1 MKYSMLI
8 VEDERW
14 EREGLL
20 DFLDWSG
27 MDIHIAGSAKD
38 GIEGLEMALQLQPD
52 IIITD
57 IKMPG
62 IDGLEMSRQIK
73 EKLPHTHIVI
83 LTGFGDFEF
92 ARQAIAFRVSGY
104 VLKPVEEEDMLA
116 VIHKVLKELAQD
128 PALRTLQRVQSM
140 MESKQGTKEEELIS
154 KVLQLVETQYS
165 SPDISLKTVAAE
177 LFISPNYL
185 GQLFRKATGAGFN
198 DYLTD
203 YRMHKAMELLRTT
216 QHKVATIAAHVG
228 IPNASYFSTVF
239 KNHYG
244 FTPGDYQETVHRDL

>member
-1 MKYSMLI
+1 MLI

-27 MDIHIAGSAKD
+27 MGIEIVGAAKD
-38 GIEGLEMALQLQPD
+38 GIEGLELALQLKPD
-52 IIITD
+52 IVITD

-62 IDGLEMSRQIK
+62 LDGLELSKRIK
-73 EKLPHTHIVI
+73 EKLVHTRIVI
-83 LTGFGDFEF
+83 LTGFGEFDF
-92 ARQAIAFRVSGY
+92 ARQAIQYSVSGY
-104 VLKPVEEEDMLA
+104 VLKPVEEEDMHS
-116 VIHKVLKELAQD
+116 VISKVLRELDQD
-128 PALRTLQRVQSM
+128 QVGRTLQRVHAM
-140 MESKQGTKEEELIS
+140 ADGKRGGKDEPLID
-154 KVLQLVETQYS
+154 KMLHIVEHQYH

-198 DYLTD
+198 EYLTD
-203 YRMHKAMELLRTT
+203 YRMNKAKELLQTT
-216 QHKVATIAAHVG
+216 QNTAASVAAAVG

-239 KNHYG
+239 KNQFG
-244 FTPGDYQETVHRDL
+244 FTPGEFQETIHRGH